1 MSETFT
7 KHEAQEKVRRLPTI
21 CESHGKRRKPRLRQ
35 ERKTR
40 GRITQTRLG
49 SRRLLLISKR
59 TAASAESI
67 LVHRSIED
75 DDFPPGSDFTRADS
89 PLLELVNSV
98 SCP

>member
-49 SRRLLLISKR
+49 SRRSLLTTKR

-67 LVHRSIED
+67 LVHRSMEE

-89 PLLELVNSV
+89 PIARQ
-98 SCP
+98 